1 MQIQIYITFS
11 GDNETKMKIVHK
23 HYNTIHQDQ
32 KFKMFVRKIEQSKPA
47 VMMNWHVS
55 CFRILKKIR

>member
-55 CFRILKKIR
+55 